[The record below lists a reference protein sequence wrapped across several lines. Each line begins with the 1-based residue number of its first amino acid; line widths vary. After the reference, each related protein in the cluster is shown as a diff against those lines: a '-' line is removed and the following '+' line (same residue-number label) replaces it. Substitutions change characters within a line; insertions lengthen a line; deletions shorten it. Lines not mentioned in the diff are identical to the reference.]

1 MTLKFAEEKENN
13 EDRELNI
20 IWVSRVRNI
29 LDE

>member
-13 EDRELNI
+13 EDGELNI
-20 IWVSRVRNI
+20 VWVSRVRNI